1 MESLLL
7 CTLLYSLIKVL
18 CVMKRL
24 NSQLQQDGAPL
35 ELILLIRTLLAG
47 CKEIS
52 FRVSQGS
59 LAGVLGSTLSENV
72 QGETQKKLDVIS
84 NQILKDTLSES
95 GYVKAI
101 SSEEE
106 DDVVPCNPE
115 GNYLVSF
122 DPLDGSSNTE
132 INSLIGTIFSITH
145 APQWMEADD
154 PSAFLQPGTQS
165 VAAGY
170 VLYGPSTMLAMT
182 TGRGTHLYTLDKT
195 HGGFLLTEANLQVP
209 QDTSEFSINAS
220 NQRHWE
226 QPIQDY
232 VADLI
237 LGTDGPRGKDYNMRW
252 VAAMVGDIHR
262 VLCRGGIF
270 AYPFDKR
277 NPDKPGKLRLLYEAN
292 PMAFLMEQAGGL
304 ASTGEGR
311 IMEVMPTEIH
321 QRIPVI
327 IGSANEVEACL
338 GYYNR

>member
-1 MESLLL
+1 
-7 CTLLYSLIKVL
+7 
-18 CVMKRL
+18 MKRL
-24 NSQLQQDGAPL
+24 NSQLQKDGAPL

-52 FRVSQGS
+52 FRVSQGA

-84 NQILKDTLSES
+84 NQILKDILKES

-106 DDVVPCNPE
+106 DDVVACHPD
-115 GNYLVSF
+115 GKYLVSF

-145 APQWMEADD
+145 APQWMEPDD
-154 PSAFLQPGTQS
+154 PSAFLQPGTQM

-182 TGRGTHLYTLDKT
+182 TGRGTHIYTLDKT
-195 HGGFLLTEANLQVP
+195 HGGFLLTHPNIEVP
-209 QDTSEFSINAS
+209 TETKEFAINAS

-226 QPIQDY
+226 APMQNYIT
-232 VADLI
+232 DL
-237 LGTDGPRGKDYNMRW
+237 LAGEDGPRGKDYNMRW

-270 AYPFDKR
+270 MYPFDKR
-277 NPDKPGKLRLLYEAN
+277 NPAKPGKLRLLYEAN

-304 ASTGEGR
+304 ASTGECR

-321 QRIPVI
+321 QRVPVI
-327 IGSANEVEACL
+327 LGSKDEVEACL
-338 GYYNR
+338 SYYD

>member
-1 MESLLL
+1 
-7 CTLLYSLIKVL
+7 
-18 CVMKRL
+18 MKRL

-35 ELILLIRTLLAG
+35 ELILLIRTLLAA

-52 FRVSQGS
+52 FRVSQGA

-106 DDVVPCNPE
+106 ENVVPCSPD

-145 APQWMEADD
+145 APQWMEPDD
-154 PSAFLQPGTQS
+154 PSAFLQPGTQI

-195 HGGFLLTEANLQVP
+195 HGGFLLTKANIEVP
-209 QDTSEFSINAS
+209 TQTSEFAINAS
-220 NQRHWE
+220 NSRHWE
-226 QPIQDY
+226 APIQEY
-232 VADLI
+232 VNDLI
-237 LGTDGPRGKDYNMRW
+237 AGTDGPREKDFNMRW

-270 AYPFDKR
+270 MYPFDKR
-277 NPDKPGKLRLLYEAN
+277 NPEKEGKLRLLYEAN

-311 IMEVMPTEIH
+311 IMEVMPSEIH
-321 QRIPVI
+321 QRVPTL
-327 IGSANEVEACL
+327 IGSKEEVETCL
-338 GYYNR
+338 SYYKKHKK

>member
-1 MESLLL
+1 
-7 CTLLYSLIKVL
+7 
-18 CVMKRL
+18 MKRL
-24 NSQLQQDGAPL
+24 NSQLQDDGAPM

-84 NQILKDTLSES
+84 NQILKDILSDS

-106 DDVVPCNPE
+106 DEVVACHPD
-115 GNYLVSF
+115 GKYLVSF
-122 DPLDGSSNTE
+122 DPLDGSSNTD
-132 INSLIGTIFSITH
+132 INSLIGTIFSISH
-145 APQWMEADD
+145 APQWMTADD

-195 HGGFLLTEANLQVP
+195 HGGFLLTKGNIQVP
-209 QDTSEFSINAS
+209 EATAEFAINAS

-226 QPIQDY
+226 APMQNY
-232 VADLI
+232 VADL
-237 LGTDGPRGKDYNMRW
+237 LAGAEGPRGKDYNMRW

-262 VLCRGGIF
+262 VLSRGGIF
-270 AYPFDKR
+270 MYPFDNR
-277 NPDKPGKLRLLYEAN
+277 NPKMPGKLRLLYEAN
-292 PMAFLMEQAGGL
+292 PMAFLMEQAGGVGD
-304 ASTGEGR
+304 TGNGR

-321 QRIPVI
+321 QRVPVI
-327 IGSANEVEACL
+327 LGSKEEVEACL
-338 GYYNR
+338 GYYK

>member
-1 MESLLL
+1 
-7 CTLLYSLIKVL
+7 
-18 CVMKRL
+18 MKRL
-24 NSQLQQDGAPL
+24 NSQLQKDGAPV

-52 FRVSQGS
+52 FRVSQGA

-84 NQILKDTLSES
+84 NQILKDTLLES

-106 DDVVPCNPE
+106 DNVVPCSPD
-115 GNYLVSF
+115 GKYLVSF

-145 APQWMEADD
+145 APQWMDADD
-154 PSAFLQPGTQS
+154 PAAFIQPGTQI

-170 VLYGPSTMLAMT
+170 VLYGPSTMLAMS

-195 HGGFLLTEANLQVP
+195 HGGFLLTQSNIQIPEQTN
-209 QDTSEFSINAS
+209 EFAINAS

-226 QPIQDY
+226 EPMQQY
-232 VADLI
+232 VSDL
-237 LGTDGPRGKDYNMRW
+237 LAGTTGPRGKDFNMRW

-270 AYPFDKR
+270 MYPYDTRDPK
-277 NPDKPGKLRLLYEAN
+277 KPGKLRLLYEAN
-292 PMAFLMEQAGGL
+292 PMAFLVEQAGGL
-304 ASTGEGR
+304 ASTGKGR
-311 IMEVMPTEIH
+311 ILEEMPTEIH
-321 QRIPVI
+321 QRVPVI
-327 IGSANEVEACL
+327 IGSKEEVEFVEAA
-338 GYYNR
+338 YK

>member
-1 MESLLL
+1 
-7 CTLLYSLIKVL
+7 
-18 CVMKRL
+18 MKRL
-24 NSQLQQDGAPL
+24 NSQLQKDGAPL

-52 FRVSQGS
+52 FRVSQGA

-84 NQILKDTLSES
+84 NQILKDILKES

-106 DDVVPCNPE
+106 DDVVACHPD
-115 GNYLVSF
+115 GKYLVSF

-132 INSLIGTIFSITH
+132 INSLIGTIFSISH
-145 APQWMEADD
+145 APQWMEPDD
-154 PSAFLQPGTQS
+154 PSAFLQPGTQM

-182 TGRGTHLYTLDKT
+182 TGRGTHIYTLDKT
-195 HGGFLLTEANLQVP
+195 HGGFLLTHPNIEVP
-209 QDTSEFSINAS
+209 TETKEFAINAS

-226 QPIQDY
+226 APMQSYIT
-232 VADLI
+232 DL
-237 LGTDGPRGKDYNMRW
+237 LAGEDGPRGKDYNMRW

-270 AYPFDKR
+270 MYPFDKR
-277 NPDKPGKLRLLYEAN
+277 NPAKPGKLRLLYEAN

-304 ASTGEGR
+304 ASTGECR

-321 QRIPVI
+321 QRVPVI
-327 IGSANEVEACL
+327 IGSKDEVEACL
-338 GYYNR
+338 SYYD

>member
-1 MESLLL
+1 
-7 CTLLYSLIKVL
+7 
-18 CVMKRL
+18 MKRL
-24 NSQLQQDGAPL
+24 NSQMQKDGAPL

-52 FRVSQGS
+52 FRVSQGA

-84 NQILKDTLSES
+84 NQILKDILSES

-106 DDVVPCNPE
+106 DDVVPCHPD
-115 GNYLVSF
+115 GKYLVSF

-132 INSLIGTIFSITH
+132 INSLIGTIFSISH
-145 APQWMEADD
+145 APQWMAPDD
-154 PSAFLQPGTQS
+154 PSAFLQPGTQM

-182 TGRGTHLYTLDKT
+182 TGKGTHIYTLDKT
-195 HGGFLLTEANLQVP
+195 HGGFLLTHPDIQVP
-209 QDTSEFSINAS
+209 QQTNEFAINAS
-220 NQRHWE
+220 NERHWE
-226 QPIQDY
+226 APIKNY
-232 VADLI
+232 IADL
-237 LGTDGPRGKDYNMRW
+237 LQGTEGPREKNFNMRW

-270 AYPFDKR
+270 MYPYDKR
-277 NPDKPGKLRLLYEAN
+277 DPNKPGKLRLLYEAN

-304 ASTGEGR
+304 ADTGHGR

-321 QRIPVI
+321 QRVPVL
-327 IGSANEVEACL
+327 IGSKNEVETCL
-338 GYYNR
+338 SYYQDK